1 MLKQNDK
8 NNGWPH
14 KYYIRILRL
23 FHEGRNQLT
32 CLPKTQLHL
41 LVTPFPFWQ
50 QHRLP
55 SLLTFCY
62 YTGFPSTQSLVGSRQ
77 CHWSQNLT
85 ACTFGQK
92 IEWYRN
98 IDMIQSL
105 NFPCPVLLET
115 NVWPPQTWNTLVTK
129 YQTVSKE
136 LEVRWSMGKYAF
148 TSIPPFCFLQ
158 ILQNAGTGQLAIQV
172 NSKLQRGQQSW
183 SARDWQFVPII
194 KLYWT
199 RKTHKNSV

>member
-1 MLKQNDK
+1 MIRTTDDHTNITFVFCVCFMKEGISSHVFRKHNSIYLS
-8 NNGWPH
+8 PH
-14 KYYIRILRL
+14 SHFDNSIGCRRCWL
-23 FHEGRNQLT
+23 FATTLAFLQ
-32 CLPKTQLHL
+32 
-41 LVTPFPFWQ
+41 
-50 QHRLP
+50 P
-55 SLLTFCY
+55 S
-62 YTGFPSTQSLVGSRQ
+62 Q

-115 NVWPPQTWNTLVTK
+115 SVWPPQTWNTLVTK

-148 TSIPPFCFLQ
+148 TSTPPLCFLQ

-183 SARDWQFVPII
+183 SARDWQLVPII